1 MHARHHAPASYGL
14 TSSTGGQ
21 ALVDAFPL
29 LYPGTKAVFFPLN
42 AIFLEAKNTKAKS
55 YGFTNILDACYNGAV
70 PGIAA
75 PANAAVCTNPD
86 QYIYWARAR
95 ADHLQNPRLTD
106 PELVCLSSHR
116 CADQCGVPYRR
127 NQHN

>member
-1 MHARHHAPASYGL
+1 M
-14 TSSTGGQ
+14 
-21 ALVDAFPL
+21 DAFPL

-75 PANAAVCTNPD
+75 PAGAAVCSNPD
-86 QYIYWARAR
+86 QYIYWARPFCHA
-95 ADHLQNPRLTD
+95 
-106 PELVCLSSHR
+106 LVS
-116 CADQCGVPYRR
+116 
-127 NQHN
+127 

>member
-1 MHARHHAPASYGL
+1 M
-14 TSSTGGQ
+14 
-21 ALVDAFPL
+21 DAFPL

-75 PANAAVCTNPD
+75 PANAAVCSNPD
-86 QYIYWARAR
+86 QYIYWARAHADTLPCPSLLQPCR
-95 ADHLQNPRLTD
+95 ASPRPPTRPCAATPTSTLTGRAAMPTPCHAPIPPALNKD
-106 PELVCLSSHR
+106 
-116 CADQCGVPYRR
+116 
-127 NQHN
+127 

>member
-1 MHARHHAPASYGL
+1 M
-14 TSSTGGQ
+14 
-21 ALVDAFPL
+21 DAFPL

-75 PANAAVCTNPD
+75 PANAAVCSNPD
-86 QYIYWARAR
+86 QYIYWARPCCHALVSRNPVGHCRAR
-95 ADHLQNPRLTD
+95 QRGRVQQPRPVHLLGARPCQYPATPR
-106 PELVCLSSHR
+106 SHR
-116 CADQCGVPYRR
+116 T
-127 NQHN
+127 

>member
-1 MHARHHAPASYGL
+1 M
-14 TSSTGGQ
+14 
-21 ALVDAFPL
+21 DAFPL

-75 PANAAVCTNPD
+75 PANAAVCSNPD
-86 QYIYWARAR
+86 QYIYWARAHADTLLCPSLPLPCR
-95 ADHLQNPRLTD
+95 ASPTRPCAATPTSTPPGRAGHAKTLPPR
-106 PELVCLSSHR
+106 CHR
-116 CADQCGVPYRR
+116 P
-127 NQHN
+127 